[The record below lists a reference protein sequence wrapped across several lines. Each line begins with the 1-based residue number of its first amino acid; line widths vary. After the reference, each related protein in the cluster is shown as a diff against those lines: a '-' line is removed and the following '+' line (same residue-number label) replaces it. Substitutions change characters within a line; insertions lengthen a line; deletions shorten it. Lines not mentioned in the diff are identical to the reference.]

1 MIILFVCGCE
11 LRMWG
16 IFPVMSVTVAPG
28 IDTVSAHLMRICLT
42 TESPMTRV
50 VGASARGAS
59 RLSHTA
65 THPRAPG
72 VIPHL
77 VGRTGGT
84 PAHRFPDELL
94 ALG

>member
-42 TESPMTRV
+42 TESLMTRV
-50 VGASARGAS
+50 VGASARTSGEQAGS
-59 RLSHTA
+59 VTPPP
-65 THPRAPG
+65 TPGPR
-72 VIPHL
+72 V
-77 VGRTGGT
+77 
-84 PAHRFPDELL
+84 
-94 ALG
+94 